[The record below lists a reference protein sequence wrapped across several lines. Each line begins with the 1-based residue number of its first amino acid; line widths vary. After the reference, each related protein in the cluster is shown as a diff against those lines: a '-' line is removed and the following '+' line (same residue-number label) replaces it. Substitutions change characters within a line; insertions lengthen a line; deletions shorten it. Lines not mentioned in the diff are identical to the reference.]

1 MTKIVAVSRLKNKEV
16 NVVLAEEV
24 LKDLISPD
32 NKRIV
37 TVDLIVD
44 VVAEHF
50 NINATDILSSKK
62 SRNIAYPRQICM
74 YLCRELTEESLQ
86 NIASS
91 LGRRDH
97 STILH
102 GINKIAAE
110 VTKDTSLQNT
120 IDVLKK
126 KINPQ

>member
-1 MTKIVAVSRLKNKEV
+1 
-16 NVVLAEEV
+16 
-24 LKDLISPD
+24 
-32 NKRIV
+32 
-37 TVDLIVD
+37 
-44 VVAEHF
+44 
-50 NINATDILSSKK
+50 
-62 SRNIAYPRQICM
+62 M

-102 GINKIAAE
+102 GINKITAE